1 MPLPMPSSG
10 GAPPAS
16 PALAAAKPNLGGPT
30 APQGNAGNA
39 MAGLGKIKV
48 ALQALQDALPS
59 IPMGSPLH
67 TDVLSVAKTL
77 SKHVDQEGQQGGPPV
92 QSLLQ
97 MMQQMKQNAPNA
109 ALARMGGGA
118 APPSPAMPPAAAGGA
133 PPA

>member
-1 MPLPMPSSG
+1 
-10 GAPPAS
+10 
-16 PALAAAKPNLGGPT
+16 
-30 APQGNAGNA
+30 

-118 APPSPAMPPAAAGGA
+118 PPSPAMPAPPAAGGGA

>member
-1 MPLPMPSSG
+1 MPLPMPSPAG
-10 GAPPAS
+10 GAPAA
-16 PALAAAKPNLGGPT
+16 PALATAKPNLGGPT

-92 QSLLQ
+92 QSMLQ
-97 MMQQMKQNAPNA
+97 MIQQMKQNAPNA

-118 APPSPAMPPAAAGGA
+118 PQSPAMLPAAGGA

>member
-1 MPLPMPSSG
+1 MPLPMPSPAG
-10 GAPPAS
+10 GPPAA

-77 SKHVDQEGQQGGPPV
+77 SKHVDQEGQQGGAPV
-92 QSLLQ
+92 QSLLA
-97 MMQQMKQNAPNA
+97 MIQQAKQSAPMA
-109 ALARMGGGA
+109 ALGRMGGG
-118 APPSPAMPPAAAGGA
+118 APPSPAMPPPPGG